1 MTRASAPLSRNDRR
15 AEPGTSDQGS
25 NRPAVPEVTPKR
37 RGVPHNL
44 KSSGSS
50 RTRLQ
55 ERQRPSGTLKSNG
68 GGWASQVKLLARGG
82 DHRIDHRLQNL
93 PSVSGCKAS
102 RLGCVLGSCI
112 RLAGGSPATVVTKQ
126 PCSWWP
132 ARGEIQ
138 SAEASRQ
145 RPLGGRASKRSVASI
160 ESCSVVSD
168 PAWAGNRGSRAVPRA
183 AKAMDGV
190 KSLESQPQGTLR
202 RMGIGTFAQP
212 NTEEERS
219 VCAPALGGRRLA
231 SLRCPVSGE
240 ADKCSPRN
248 GQARSGSQRR

>member
-1 MTRASAPLSRNDRR
+1 MMPSPMWIAGWHIGGAPL
-15 AEPGTSDQGS
+15 AY
-25 NRPAVPEVTPKR
+25 
-37 RGVPHNL
+37 L
-44 KSSGSS
+44 M
-50 RTRLQ
+50 
-55 ERQRPSGTLKSNG
+55 
-68 GGWASQVKLLARGG
+68 
-82 DHRIDHRLQNL
+82 
-93 PSVSGCKAS
+93 
-102 RLGCVLGSCI
+102 CVLGSCI

-132 ARGEIQ
+132 ARGEIR
-138 SAEASRQ
+138 SVEASRQ
-145 RPLGGRASKRSVASI
+145 RPLRGRASKRSVASI

-183 AKAMDGV
+183 AKATDGV
-190 KSLESQPQGTLR
+190 KSLESQPQGILR

-231 SLRCPVSGE
+231 SLWCPVSGE

-248 GQARSGSQRR
+248 GQACSGSQRR